1 MKMQA
6 IEWLNVELA
15 NAQAALE
22 HATRL
27 EERDD
32 FTIERTMD
40 RSYWTGYLDAI
51 TNVLNELAGPGE
63 VN

>member
-1 MKMQA
+1 MNA
-6 IEWLNVELA
+6 IKCLNVELA

-22 HATRL
+22 HATCL

-40 RSYWTGYLDAI
+40 RAYWTGYLDAI
-51 TNVLNELAGPGE
+51 TNALNELAGPGD